1 MSPLA
6 GAALF
11 AVLLVA
17 IVAGLLLVM
26 TYNAVVALRTRI
38 DKAWGNVEVALEQR
52 HDQLAQLVAAVR
64 DVMAFEQ
71 EVLGEVARQ
80 RARYAPNAPV
90 AEQGAVSAATSRAVR
105 SLFAVVE
112 SYPQVRSVDNVL
124 RLQAEIERLEQQI
137 ADRRELYNDQVYRY
151 NTTIGQI
158 PAVILATLL
167 GWLPRAFFDAEPAA
181 DERPVVDLRAP
192 DDPGA
197 DPARRDADRA
207 GRDADEAGRNGDGA
221 AR

>member
-11 AVLLVA
+11 AVLLAALV
-17 IVAGLLLVM
+17 VVFLLVM
-26 TYNAVVALRTRI
+26 TYNGVVALRTRI

-52 HDQLAQLVAAVR
+52 HDQLAELVAAVR
-64 DVMAFEQ
+64 DLMEFEQ
-71 EVLGEVARQ
+71 AVLGEVARQ
-80 RARYAPNAPV
+80 RARYAPDAPV
-90 AEQGAVSAATSRAVR
+90 TQQGAVSAATSRAVR

-112 SYPQVRSVDNVL
+112 SYPQIRSQENVL

-151 NTTIGQI
+151 NATIAQV
-158 PAVILATLL
+158 PAVVLAGLL
-167 GWLPRAFFDAEPAA
+167 GWLPRPFFDAEPEA
-181 DERPVVDLRAP
+181 DVPPPVDLRPPARPGP
-192 DDPGA
+192 DDA
-197 DPARRDADRA
+197 DPD
-207 GRDADEAGRNGDGA
+207 GDGA